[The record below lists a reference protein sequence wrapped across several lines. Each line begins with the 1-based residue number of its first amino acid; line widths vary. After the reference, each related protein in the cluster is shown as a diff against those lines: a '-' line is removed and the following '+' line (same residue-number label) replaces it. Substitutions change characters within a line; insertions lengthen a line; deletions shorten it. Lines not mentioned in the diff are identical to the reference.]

1 VSGTPNDGLQARAQ
15 GSGQAA
21 LAIFALGMM
30 SGMLVLM
37 IAFLLFPEPE
47 DPATAEFEAVQ
58 EFARRHFVREVD
70 SDELVTRAL
79 SGMLDGLDP
88 YSRYYDEESSEQVR
102 REIDGDFRGIGVVFR
117 SPISRGQV
125 LFPLAGSPASQAGVR
140 VGDRL
145 VEVDGA
151 PVEGLSG
158 PEIRALLSARGRS
171 EIQLL
176 VEGLDGG
183 KRDLVVEPALL
194 LDPTVRHVGLL
205 DSAPSTGY
213 LAVRSFSHRTA
224 EEFDSAVLALREQ
237 GVESLVV
244 DLRFNFGGVLDAA
257 VHMASRFVAEGV
269 IVTSEGR
276 NRSVSYEAGEI
287 EALFEGMGLV
297 VLVDGDT
304 ASASEVFAGALQDY
318 RRGVV
323 VGAPTYGKGMIQM
336 TQSFPRFG
344 SRAKVTSGYYY
355 SPSGRNFEKS
365 ADPDRSSGILPD
377 LIVEMDPEQRARIH
391 GWIARYDPPTSML
404 DELAEWSAAEG
415 GVVLPEAP
423 DDPQLDAARAL
434 LRGEHPAP
442 ARRSGR
448 GD

>member
-1 VSGTPNDGLQARAQ
+1 MSGTPHDGPAARAQ

-58 EFARRHFVREVD
+58 EFARRHFVREIG

-88 YSRYYDEESSEQVR
+88 YSRYYDGESSEQAR

-125 LFPLAGSPASQAGVR
+125 LFPLAGSPASEAGVR

-145 VEVDGA
+145 LEVDGDQV
-151 PVEGLSG
+151 PGLSG
-158 PEIRALLSARGRS
+158 PQIRALLSASGRS
-171 EIQLL
+171 EIKLL

-183 KRDLVVEPALL
+183 ERDLVVEPAML

-205 DSAPSTGY
+205 DSTPAAGY

-224 EEFDSAVLALREQ
+224 EEFDAAVTALREQ
-237 GVESLVV
+237 GAESLVV
-244 DLRFNFGGVLDAA
+244 DLRYNFGGVLDAA
-257 VHMASRFVAEGV
+257 VHMASRFIGEGV

-276 NRSVSYEAGEI
+276 NRSASYEAGEV
-287 EALFEGMGLV
+287 EALFAGMGLV

-304 ASASEVFAGALQDY
+304 ASASEVFAGAVQDY

-355 SPSGRNFEKS
+355 SPSRRNFEKS

-377 LIVEMDPEQRARIH
+377 MIVEIDGEQRSRIH
-391 GWIARYDPPTSML
+391 GWIARYDPPASML
-404 DELAEWSAAEG
+404 DELNAWAAAAD

-423 DDPQLDAARAL
+423 GDPQLDAARAL
-434 LRGEHPAP
+434 LRGERPAP
-442 ARRSGR
+442 AQRSGR
-448 GD
+448 GE